1 MMATIAIQS
10 GLRPLTEPFDLVL
23 VAIGK

>member
-1 MMATIAIQS
+1 MATIAIQS

-23 VAIGK
+23 VAIGN

>member
-23 VAIGK
+23 VAIGN